1 MAAEKEKTILDY
13 LKKVAPGNS
22 INNVLEDLVGA
33 GLGALIVL
41 DSPELHSK
49 RCFEG
54 GFRINC
60 RFTPQKL
67 FELCKMDGAI
77 IISSD
82 MKRIL
87 YANVLIT
94 PDHMILSSETGTRH
108 KAAER
113 VAKQANTFV
122 IAVSERRK
130 RTTLYLGRE
139 RYGLK
144 SPDELL
150 RDISANLQV
159 LEKQRDLFDDAIVN
173 LNVLEVS
180 DLVSAGDV
188 CKIIQRAEMIIKI
201 SESLRKQFIEIGRYG
216 NIMNL
221 RYRELVKGVDK
232 RESDVI
238 RDYAILSLK
247 RTKTILENYSFE
259 GLIELESIS
268 RIILERTNEEG
279 VTSRG
284 FRLLS
289 LLNIPDKE
297 ISMMVQQFGSLKG
310 VLDAKEDELEKI
322 LRARAV
328 SFKEELNDLT
338 EKILEGKAIN

>member
-1 MAAEKEKTILDY
+1 MAQEKEKTIMDY
-13 LKKVAPGNS
+13 IKKVAPGNS
-22 INNVLEDLVGA
+22 INTVLEDLSGA
-33 GLGALIVL
+33 GLGALIVF
-41 DSPELHSK
+41 DSPELHSN

-77 IISSD
+77 IISTD

-94 PDHMILSSETGTRH
+94 PDHTILSSETGTRH
-108 KAAER
+108 KAGER
-113 VAKQANTFV
+113 VAKQAGTFV
-122 IAVSERRK
+122 IVVSERRK

-139 RYGLK
+139 KYGLK

-159 LEKQRDLFDDAIVN
+159 LEKQRDLFDDSLGN

-188 CKIIQRAEMIIKI
+188 CRIIQRAEMILKI
-201 SESLRKQFIEIGRYG
+201 STSLKKQFTEIGRYG

-221 RYRELVKGVDK
+221 RYRELIKGVER
-232 RESDVI
+232 RESEVI
-238 RDYAILSLK
+238 KDYAILSLK

-259 GLIELESIS
+259 GLIDLESIA
-268 RIILERTNEEG
+268 RLLLEKANDEAVNG
-279 VTSRG
+279 RG
-284 FRLLS
+284 YRLLS
-289 LLNIPDKE
+289 MANLSEKE
-297 ISMMVQQFGSLKG
+297 ISQLLKTSGSLKG
-310 VLDAKEDELEKI
+310 VLDAKEEEIEKV
-322 LRARAV
+322 LKGRAID
-328 SFKEELNDLT
+328 FKEELNNLT
-338 EKILEGKAIN
+338 EKILEGKVVS

>member
-1 MAAEKEKTILDY
+1 MASEKEKTIMDY
-13 LKKVAPGNS
+13 IKKVAPGNS
-22 INNVLEDLVGA
+22 INSVIEDLLGSD
-33 GLGALIVL
+33 LGALIVL

-49 RCFEG
+49 HCFEG

-77 IISSD
+77 IISAD

-108 KAAER
+108 KAGER

-159 LEKQRDLFDDAIVN
+159 LEKQRDLFDYSIGD

-188 CKIIQRAEMIIKI
+188 CKIIQRAEMILKI
-201 SESLRKQFIEIGRYG
+201 SESLKKQFMEIGRYG

-221 RYRELVKGVDK
+221 RYRELNKGVEK

-259 GLIELESIS
+259 GLIDLDSIS
-268 RIILERTNEEG
+268 RLILEKSNDES
-279 VTSRG
+279 VSSRG

-289 LLNIPDKE
+289 LLNIGEKE
-297 ISMMVQQFGSLKG
+297 TSTLVKQFHGLKG
-310 VLDAKEDELEKI
+310 VLDAKEEELEKI
-322 LRARAV
+322 LKARAIG
-328 SFKEELNDLT
+328 FKEEMNSLT

>member
-1 MAAEKEKTILDY
+1 MAPDKEKTILDY
-13 LKKVAPGNS
+13 IKKVAPGNS
-22 INNVLEDLVGA
+22 INSAIEDLLGA
-33 GLGALIVL
+33 GLGALIVV
-41 DSPELHSK
+41 DAPDLHSK

-60 RFTPQKL
+60 RFTSQKL

-77 IISSD
+77 IISDD

-87 YANVLIT
+87 YANVMIT
-94 PDHMILSSETGTRH
+94 PDNTLLSSETGTRH

-113 VAKQANTFV
+113 VARQANTFV

-130 RTTLYLGRE
+130 RTTLYLGHE
-139 RYGLK
+139 RYYLK

-159 LEKQRDLFDDAIVN
+159 LEKQRDLFDDSIVD

-188 CKIIQRAEMIIKI
+188 CKVIQRAEMILKI
-201 SESLRKQFIEIGRYG
+201 SDSLKKQFIEIGRYG

-221 RYRELVKGVDK
+221 RYRELIKGVER

-259 GLIELESIS
+259 GLIDLDSIS
-268 RIILERTNEEG
+268 RLILEKSNEEN
-279 VTSRG
+279 VNSRG

-289 LLNIPDKE
+289 MVNMGDKE
-297 ISMMVQQFGSLKG
+297 ISSLVKQFGGLKG
-310 VLDAKEDELEKI
+310 VLESNADELEKV
-322 LRARAV
+322 LKGRAAEL
-328 SFKEELNDLT
+328 KKELNELT
-338 EKILEGKAIN
+338 EKILEGKMIN

>member
-1 MAAEKEKTILDY
+1 MSAEKEKTILDY
-13 LKKVAPGNS
+13 IKRIAPGNS
-22 INNVLEDLVGA
+22 INSVIEDLLGSD
-33 GLGALIVL
+33 LGALIVL
-41 DSPELHSK
+41 DSPDLHAK

-77 IISSD
+77 IISAD

-94 PDHMILSSETGTRH
+94 PDHTIISSETGTRH

-113 VAKQANTFV
+113 VAKQAATFA

-139 RYGLK
+139 KYSLK
-144 SPDELL
+144 SPGELL

-159 LEKQRDLFDDAIVN
+159 LEKQRDLFDESLTN

-188 CKIIQRAEMIIKI
+188 CKIIQRAEMILKI
-201 SESLRKQFIEIGRYG
+201 SDSLKKQFIEIGKYG
-216 NIMNL
+216 SIMNL
-221 RYRELVKGVDK
+221 RYRELTKGIEK
-232 RESDVI
+232 RESEVI

-259 GLIELESIS
+259 GLIDLDSIA
-268 RIILERTNEEG
+268 RLILEKSTEES
-279 VTSRG
+279 VSSKG

-289 LLNIPDKE
+289 
-297 ISMMVQQFGSLKG
+297 MVDLIDREVSSLVRQFGGLKG
-310 VLDAKEDELEKI
+310 VLDAGEDELEKV
-322 LRARAV
+322 LKGKTV
-328 SFKEELNDLT
+328 DFKQELNNLT
-338 EKILEGKAIN
+338 EKILEGKAIS